1 MHVLCKC
8 PVGFRMWDYCLFWS
22 FFKAW
27 SGGGEGGLIV
37 VTAFYSSG
45 LHGELFDVFINLR
58 HARLEA
64 AGWLLDLGAP
74 WLLHLTCAPESS
86 ITCPAWGQ
94 DDWWDTLQPWRRL
107 SCIFQLRVC
116 RGNSSVTCIRE
127 LFALINKSGHVWK
140 WQMRECEYDHKKQK
154 KVFWWVFLFSLW
166 HFHM

>member
-1 MHVLCKC
+1 M
-8 PVGFRMWDYCLFWS
+8 
-22 FFKAW
+22 
-27 SGGGEGGLIV
+27 IV

-74 WLLHLTCAPESS
+74 WLLHLTCALESS

-107 SCIFQLRVC
+107 SCVQREQFGYMHTLLVC
-116 RGNSSVTCIRE
+116 DGSY
-127 LFALINKSGHVWK
+127 LH
-140 WQMRECEYDHKKQK
+140 
-154 KVFWWVFLFSLW
+154 
-166 HFHM
+166 